1 MMRLVLSLSVLLMIT
16 AAASGQTP
24 RPFPSPSTT
33 PPPRAAA
40 PVQEA
45 PPSQVP
51 PPDVQPPTQT
61 ALTPVDTGVP
71 TEATLGFPIYP
82 TAQFIGSYDAGRAQR
97 YHVFGTTAPFDALV
111 AYYQTL
117 LEERGNRV
125 FAEPPTHMF
134 EVGRFRDETMAFPPG
149 VTIKDW
155 TWGSEGYPNPAPGG
169 EPARFPSIVVIVPA
183 PPLVPE

>member
-1 MMRLVLSLSVLLMIT
+1 MMRLALSLSVFLIVA

-33 PPPRAAA
+33 PPPRATA
-40 PVQEA
+40 PAQEA
-45 PPSQVP
+45 PPTPAP
-51 PPDVQPPTQT
+51 PTEVQPPSQT
-61 ALTPVDTGVP
+61 ALPPIDTGVP

-155 TWGSEGYPNPAPGG
+155 TWGSEGYPNPEPGA
-169 EPARFPSIVVIVPA
+169 EPARFPSIIVIVPA